1 MEIVDVAQAG
11 ATRPHHDPVARAV
24 WLAAVHPSM
33 RASGGT
39 VTTPVKEPAVGR
51 NYYRVGVRLRDGVAV
66 GLLFNAAAS
75 LVAAAEP
82 QDHHSVTLTFVD
94 VPAGDPFSEAE
105 LRVAKAAELIQPLS
119 DNDLRFLT
127 EDERRDVAYHHQD
140 RLGDL
145 LFNWF
150 D

>member
-1 MEIVDVAQAG
+1 
-11 ATRPHHDPVARAV
+11 
-24 WLAAVHPSM
+24 M

-39 VTTPVKEPAVGR
+39 VTTPVEEPSVGR
-51 NYYRVGVRLRDGVAV
+51 NYYWVGVRLRDGVEV
-66 GLLFNAAAS
+66 SLLFNAAAS

-82 QDHHSVTLTFVD
+82 QDRHSATLMFVD
-94 VPAGDPFSEAE
+94 VPAGNSFSEAG
-105 LRVAKAAELIQPLS
+105 LRVATAAELIQPLS
-119 DNDLRFLT
+119 DSDLRFLT
-127 EDERRDVAYHHQD
+127 EDERRDVAYHRPD